1 MTAELEHLETNEP
14 TTIRQ
19 MQALGD
25 ALDAVLAGSGPTYLC
40 RQVVFSGLAEG
51 HIRGCA
57 LFYLDDTSHLKL
69 IASYGEV
76 IENSPVLSA
85 WDDSPLAE
93 AIRLKTTVTG
103 PIQIQGAELSVLAVP
118 LVANGVPSGLA
129 AVFMDETQQKIEFP
143 PELLQLFSK
152 LGAFYLESLHI
163 GPARGRDSLETKT
176 IQDPTKRQLEILSH
190 IDDGM
195 VNGQIAT
202 KLMVSEST
210 IRQET
215 VRIYKSLGV
224 GNRLEAVEKAKALG
238 FLAKR
243 TPAYKFYR

>member
-1 MTAELEHLETNEP
+1 
-14 TTIRQ
+14 
-19 MQALGD
+19 MQALGN

-40 RQVVFSGLAEG
+40 RQIVFSGLAEG

-57 LFYLDDTSHLKL
+57 LFYLDSSSHLKPV
-69 IASYGEV
+69 ASYGEV
-76 IENSPVLSA
+76 IENHRELSA

-93 AIRLKTTVTG
+93 AIRLKEVVTG
-103 PIQIQGAELSVLAVP
+103 AIKIQGAELSVIALP

-129 AVFMDETQQKIEFP
+129 AVFMDEPDQ
-143 PELLQLFSK
+143 ELEIPAELSQLVSK
-152 LGAFYLESLHI
+152 LGAFYLQTLDV
-163 GPARGRDSLETKT
+163 GPPGGGASLEAAAVD
-176 IQDPTKRQLEILSH
+176 DPTNRQLKILGY

-195 VNGQIAT
+195 INGEIAL
-202 KLMVSEST
+202 KLMLSEST

-224 GNRLEAVEKAKALG
+224 GNRLEAVKKAKALG

-243 TPAYKFYR
+243 APPPRSQ